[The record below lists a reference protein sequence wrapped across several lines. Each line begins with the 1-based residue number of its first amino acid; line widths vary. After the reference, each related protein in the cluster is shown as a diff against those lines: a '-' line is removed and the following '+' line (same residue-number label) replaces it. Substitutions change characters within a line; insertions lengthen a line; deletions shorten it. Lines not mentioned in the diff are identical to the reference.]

1 MVLCVVDDLIFS
13 IKISTAAKALA
24 APVFFERTPD
34 MVLPRIREK
43 QPSLVI
49 FDLNSA
55 KLRPLEVITQMKADP
70 ALKGIP
76 TLGYVSHVQ
85 TDVIA
90 AARNAGI
97 DEVLARSAFSAR
109 LGQILTRPP
118 STTPAR
124 PETAE

>member
-1 MVLCVVDDLIFS
+1 MILCVVDDLIFS
-13 IKISTAAKALA
+13 VKISTAAKALA

-55 KLRPLEVITQMKADP
+55 KLRPLEAIAQMKADP
-70 ALKGIP
+70 GLRDIR

-85 TDVIA
+85 TDVIS
-90 AARNAGI
+90 AARSAGI
-97 DEVLARSAFSAR
+97 DEVLARSGFSER
-109 LGQILTRPP
+109 LEQILSPPRTTRPAGP
-118 STTPAR
+118 DSAG
-124 PETAE
+124 